1 MDIQKVTALF
11 ELFTG
16 THNGTEYQQI
26 ILLAMYETR
35 IMLLPDADDSDV
47 RLNFLSAAIAFY
59 RLQQIMA
66 ARERAEFT
74 YAGKVL
80 KESQNTA
87 YEYSKKLLRDYFQIC
102 SDLLY
107 SQNFIFSSFSSG
119 EEVISC

>member
-1 MDIQKVTALF
+1 
-11 ELFTG
+11 
-16 THNGTEYQQI
+16 
-26 ILLAMYETR
+26 
-35 IMLLPDADDSDV
+35 
-47 RLNFLSAAIAFY
+47 
-59 RLQQIMA
+59 MA